1 MQDQPP
7 QLKNG
12 IVDKRG
18 IAPVLISCDSPTTL
32 SGLSAKEA
40 TPGVDMLEI
49 VNNAPCPNGNAHC
62 NGSADETLP
71 CFDCFEGQE

>member
-7 QLKNG
+7 QLENG

-18 IAPVLISCDSPTTL
+18 IAPVLISCDFPTTL

-40 TPGVDMLEI
+40 TPGVDTLEI
-49 VNNAPCPNGNAHC
+49 AN
-62 NGSADETLP
+62 
-71 CFDCFEGQE
+71 DCFEGQE